1 MTQQEINQLS
11 FWEKQVIKVYNN
23 KKSINEFFF
32 IDKLTPNLFRL
43 IELKPDLS
51 EKIREVE
58 LTPND
63 TDFNLRLNTLEA
75 KMKRGEAEVLFGVG
89 DTFVGIV
96 RKKSIVYGIISMNQ
110 WAFVNYMNFYDY
122 NNNKKLKKSS
132 KEFYDLIFDK
142 KIKLENRFNP
152 SIENA
157 VTTPT
162 STTTSTP
169 TPTPTSQPVNQSP
182 FQDFIDKLG
191 FSDNCILKSNID
203 NFVTII
209 EDNAIEYGNN
219 VQDFKFNRKTLE
231 VINGEIKRRIVDNSN
246 GLVAEGNLEGTAIA
260 LEKKEYE
267 ILIQKGD
274 IIVESDGTRWELD
287 FIKNRALRFNKVGTT
302 YGWIP
307 SEDEF
312 FDRLDMKSITIEKGA
327 NVQVGVTNQPA
338 IQSPFQDFID
348 KLGFSDNCIM
358 KNTDINSSIKGNLL
372 VIPDKG
378 IKYGAT
384 IQDFRFERIR
394 LYKTKGGSLEGIA
407 NDTTEGALAEA
418 NLEGVSLAL
427 HKKEYEIIIQKGDRV
442 IFPNKTYIFNEVNQ
456 QSLNL
461 NEEGKNTPFT
471 IDFSDFVLFLGS
483 GKMKI
488 ERNPNA
494 TTTQS
499 STATPSTQPAKQYG
513 FKKGSVLVTTKN
525 PLEYFAILNV
535 DFNSG
540 MITMESGD
548 VGKKGSGIRII
559 EEAPTHPFGYMY
571 LLQEAIDKGEY
582 KLLYNI
588 GDEFIV
594 LASNEKIEVTDV
606 IEKKTLVDWNN
617 STERFDTWYII
628 EKIVIDK
635 SFVPL
640 GTSANATTTA
650 PNQPIQPSEV
660 KVGQFY
666 KNTVGN
672 YYYIYATLDGNVT
685 ETVYGK
691 NFTIKE
697 KNYSKEDWDVIK
709 KRIEDGNWILENP
722 PNVPYNLGDKFY
734 FKDLPSDVFTIDFTY
749 TNDGIDVYNKN
760 LKVDVVDSSGEV
772 DNVVDLDDFKQ
783 LIDEGEVIFIKEEKA
798 PPKQVAPAITY
809 SSDEIRYKELKKELE
824 QILFLKSTIND
835 MNFEERINVD
845 TLYEEVKSE
854 ADALFFKITE
864 DKLGQNEIID
874 TMFEQSFMPL
884 ERRYD
889 LGETN
894 ITGDNFAPNG
904 TPSEIPESIY
914 HITKTKDFIEWF
926 GDYKEAYRLRNVKN
940 AFVDCSKVVT
950 ENYEPQLVWHGSGH
964 LFSYFLFDRFP
975 AAYFA
980 VNKSYAE
987 WFANRDATRQGGYLY
1002 PFFLDIRRPLDLTL
1016 FGVDRIK
1023 GQEFLDWIYLQ
1034 TGLERKDLK
1043 LNPMLLRPTA
1053 PELWAWSYLRNSP
1066 DFLAQIRDT
1075 NVFDGIIY
1083 YENNPDDIINRQ
1095 ENVTKAYIIF
1105 KPEQCKLAI
1114 PDRGALLQASLKSF
1128 VLKKGGKI

>member
-11 FWEKQVIKVYNN
+11 FWEKQVIKVYNT
-23 KKSINEFFF
+23 KKSHNEFFF
-32 IDKLTPNLFRL
+32 IDKLTPNVFRL

-75 KMKRGEAEVLFGVG
+75 KMKRGEAEVLFGEG
-89 DTFVGIV
+89 DTWAGIV
-96 RKKSIVYGIISMNQ
+96 RKKSVTYVINGMRQ
-110 WAFVNYMNFYDY
+110 WAFVYYVDFY
-122 NNNKKLKKSS
+122 NNNKKSKKSS
-132 KEFYDLIFDK
+132 KDFYDLIFDK
-142 KIKLENRFNP
+142 KIKLVTRENS
-152 SIENA
+152 SIQNA
-157 VTTPT
+157 VNTPT

-169 TPTPTSQPVNQSP
+169 TPTPTPTTQPVNQSP
-182 FQDFIDKLG
+182 FQDFIDNLG
-191 FSDNCILKSNID
+191 FSNNCILKSNLD

-209 EDNAIEYGNN
+209 DENAIHYGDS
-219 VQDFKFNRKTLE
+219 VQDFKFFRKTFE
-231 VINGEIKRRIVDNSN
+231 VINGEIKRSINDDSF
-246 GLVAEGNLEGTAIA
+246 GIIAEGNLEGTAIA
-260 LEKKEYE
+260 LEKNEYE
-267 ILIQKGD
+267 ILIEKGD
-274 IIVESDGTRWELD
+274 FIVESDGTRW
-287 FIKNRALRFNKVGTT
+287 RLRYIDEGLGFLREGTT
-302 YGWIP
+302 NGWLMP
-307 SEDEF
+307 YDEF
-312 FDRLDMKSITIEKGA
+312 FDRLERKSITIEKGT
-327 NVQVGVTNQPA
+327 NIQVGVT
-338 IQSPFQDFID
+338 S
-348 KLGFSDNCIM
+348 
-358 KNTDINSSIKGNLL
+358 
-372 VIPDKG
+372 
-378 IKYGAT
+378 
-384 IQDFRFERIR
+384 
-394 LYKTKGGSLEGIA
+394 
-407 NDTTEGALAEA
+407 
-418 NLEGVSLAL
+418 
-427 HKKEYEIIIQKGDRV
+427 
-442 IFPNKTYIFNEVNQ
+442 
-456 QSLNL
+456 
-461 NEEGKNTPFT
+461 
-471 IDFSDFVLFLGS
+471 
-483 GKMKI
+483 
-488 ERNPNA
+488 
-494 TTTQS
+494 
-499 STATPSTQPAKQYG
+499 QPAKQYG

-525 PLEYFAILNV
+525 PLEYFAVLEV

-548 VGKKGSGIRII
+548 VSKNGDGIRII
-559 EEAPTHPFGYMY
+559 EEARTTPFGYMY

-588 GDEFIV
+588 GDEFKV
-594 LASNEKIEVTDV
+594 KSTNSKIEITNV
-606 IEKKTLVDWNN
+606 IEKKTLFNWNN
-617 STERFDTWYII
+617 YPEELETWKLIEVIEITKKIEAVGSST
-628 EKIVIDK
+628 
-635 SFVPL
+635 
-640 GTSANATTTA
+640 NATTTA
-650 PNQPIQPSEV
+650 ANQPIEV

-666 KNTVGN
+666 KNSVGN

-685 ETVYGK
+685 EVVFGK
-691 NFTIKE
+691 DFTRKE
-697 KNYSKEDWDVIK
+697 KYYIK
-709 KRIEDGNWILENP
+709 QSSDEIKNWVKNGEWIFENP

-734 FKDLPSDVFTIDFTY
+734 LKSEPSDVFTINFKY
-749 TNDGIDVYNKN
+749 TNDEDDDSSSQKK
-760 LKVDVVDSSGEV
+760 LKVEIIDNSLGEV
-772 DNVVDLDDFKQ
+772 DNLLDLDVFKEI
-783 LIDEGEVIFIKEEKA
+783 IDSGDIIFIKEEKA
-798 PPKQVAPAITY
+798 PPKEVAPAIIY

-845 TLYEEVKSE
+845 TLYEDVKNE

-940 AFVDCSKVVT
+940 AFVDCSKVLT